1 MYPDDRVLVGVV
13 NRKKDFV
20 IARDNHWYRI
30 PQNQMPRGINAE
42 YVALFLSGKP
52 FKEQSGGIAY
62 FARITGYELVRRK
75 DLLPDEDKRPEEVY
89 YKIQLNKLIE
99 KDPPIIN
106 ASKRRISFIHTTW
119 DRFISAKTIA
129 DLYSRADYYVDR
141 IYHALRN
148 RGVTATP
155 YWSTDYRDTNYPA
168 QIRLICDNGEE
179 LVVSSEPKAGE
190 MNLLE
195 DVPEDE
201 ILKAIFAR
209 IAREDG
215 PSSIDIPIV

>member
-20 IARDNHWYRI
+20 FARDNHWYRI
-30 PQNQMPRGINAE
+30 PQKQMPRGINAE
-42 YVALFLSGKP
+42 YIALFLSGKP

-62 FARITGYELVRRK
+62 FARIAGYELARRK
-75 DLLPDEDKRPEEVY
+75 DLLPDEDKRSEDVY
-89 YKIQLNKLIE
+89 YKIQLHKLIE
-99 KDPPIIN
+99 KDPPILN
-106 ASKRRISFIHTTW
+106 SSKRRISFIHTTW
-119 DRFISAKTIA
+119 DRFISAQTIA

-148 RGVTATP
+148 RGVQATP
-155 YWSTDYRDTNYPA
+155 YWSTDYRDTQYPA

-179 LVVSSEPKAGE
+179 LVVSSEPKTGE

-195 DVPEDE
+195 DVPEDQ
-201 ILKAIFAR
+201 ILKAIFER

-215 PSSIDIPIV
+215 PSNIDIPIV